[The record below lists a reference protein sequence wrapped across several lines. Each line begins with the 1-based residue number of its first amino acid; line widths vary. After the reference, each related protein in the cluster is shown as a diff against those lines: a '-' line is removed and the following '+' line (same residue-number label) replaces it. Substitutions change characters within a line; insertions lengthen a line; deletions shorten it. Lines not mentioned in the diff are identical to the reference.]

1 MCLKKKK
8 VYYITM
14 KHLLVLI
21 FLIGVISAASA
32 ITSEEIVRLIQLKT
46 SDDVLA
52 QLIYTNPLNEPLTPS
67 QVIYL
72 KQNGVSERILSALL
86 NGLTLRSETLPPQ
99 DSESYWLN
107 ESARYYYTTTKDGDK
122 KLVVTNLDEKGNRMG
137 PPPPPPRKQSEREM
151 RAEQPAYQPPP
162 EMHVT
167 MEPQQWNF
175 RQQSMTS
182 PYSNVSND
190 YPSFG
195 PVYPTGYYN
204 QYVVPGFIPD
214 YPGSSFGFHLFPQ
227 FTVVQP
233 GFHHG
238 FQFGR
243 QHFPHCSV
251 QSPQM
256 RRPPTR

>member
-1 MCLKKKK
+1 
-8 VYYITM
+8 M

-21 FLIGVISAASA
+21 FLIGSISAAFA
-32 ITSEEIVRLIQLKT
+32 ITPEEIVRLIQLKT

-52 QLIYTNPLNEPLTPS
+52 QLIYTNPLNEPLTPA

-86 NGLTLRSETLPPQ
+86 NGSKLRSDTLPPQ
-99 DSESYWLN
+99 DSESYWVN

-137 PPPPPPRKQSEREM
+137 PPPPPPRKQSKEPEIRS
-151 RAEQPAYQPPP
+151 EQPTYQIPP
-162 EMHVT
+162 EIHVT

-175 RQQSMTS
+175 RQPSVTS
-182 PYSNVSND
+182 PYSNVSNE

-195 PVYPTGYYN
+195 YGAGYYN
-204 QYVVPGFIPD
+204 PYVVPTFIPD

-243 QHFPHCSV
+243 QPFPHCST
-251 QSPQM
+251 QSSQM
-256 RRPPTR
+256 RHSATR